1 MSAGKPRIS
10 LSSRR
15 LVAIF
20 ILPAL
25 IFAISLAGL
34 VAALLVDGSADLVFA
49 IAAGAGLLAAAA
61 IVFRI

>member
-1 MSAGKPRIS
+1 MSAGNPRTR

-20 ILPAL
+20 MMPAL
-25 IFAISLAGL
+25 IFVISLAGL
-34 VAALLVDGSADLVFA
+34 VAALLVEGTADLFFA

-61 IVFRI
+61 IIFRK

>member
-1 MSAGKPRIS
+1 MSAGIPRTR

-20 ILPAL
+20 MMPAL

-34 VAALLVDGSADLVFA
+34 VAALFGEGSADLFFA
-49 IAAGAGLLAAAA
+49 IAAGAGLLAAPA
-61 IVFRI
+61 IIFRK